1 MQHTYWSSSSPGTGT
16 GALGPQPSAGSGTGG
31 TGGPA
36 PATGGPPP
44 TGAGA
49 PPTGAVG
56 GGVPPVAPVGGG
68 GVSLIRVRSITGTGP
83 GAAGET
89 SISDKESGPGWAAGG
104 RGWLCQGGLP
114 LARERQIILNV
125 VALGCSIKDACE
137 QIHKRS

>member
-16 GALGPQPSAGSGTGG
+16 GVLGPWPSAGSGTGG

-36 PATGGPPP
+36 PSTGGP
-44 TGAGA
+44 

-104 RGWLCQGGLP
+104 RGWLCQGGLA
-114 LARERQIILNV
+114 LTRDRQIILNV
-125 VALGCSIKDACE
+125 VVLGCSIKDACE